1 MLFLWI
7 LGLLSLVKSSQIVN
21 ISAQPGENVT
31 IWCKHT
37 SNTGKNIHWFK
48 QTHGAVPVD
57 IVYKMI
63 SYQLKEIYVNY
74 LNGFQQDHFVMS
86 LNTENTSLSILN
98 VDISD
103 SALYFCGWGSWEIV
117 FGDGAHLD
125 IEVKSEGS
133 LKNET
138 VTNTVTNTNTDLKG
152 PISTKDCPRNI
163 FYMLTFIF
171 GGIIVILL
179 IVTLTFFIIKIRKIH
194 KKDEDQHATQHHED
208 AHSSVYAAL
217 RFSKQKT
224 RRAAGDNEDRE
235 VICSATR

>member
-1 MLFLWI
+1 MQFLWI

-48 QTHGAVPVD
+48 QTHGAVPLN

-63 SYQLKEIYVNY
+63 SYKFEELHLKY
-74 LNGFQQDHFVMS
+74 LNDFQPDRFVMS

-98 VDISD
+98 VEISD
-103 SALYFCGWGSWEIV
+103 SALYFCGWYSWKIL
-117 FGDGAHLD
+117 FGDGALLD
-125 IEVKSEGS
+125 IKVKSDAS

-152 PISTKDCPRNI
+152 PISTKDCSGNT
-163 FYMLTFIF
+163 FYTLTFIL

-179 IVTLTFFIIKIRKIH
+179 TVTLTLFIIKIRKIH
-194 KKDEDQHATQHHED
+194 KKDENQHATQHHEE

-224 RRAAGDNEDRE
+224 RRAARHNKDSE
-235 VICSATR
+235 VIYSATR

>member
-1 MLFLWI
+1 MVCLLI
-7 LGLLSLVKSSQIVN
+7 SALLMGLLSLVKSSQIVN

-48 QTHGAVPVD
+48 QTHGAVPLN

-63 SYQLKEIYVNY
+63 SYKFEELHLKY
-74 LNGFQQDHFVMS
+74 LNDFQPDRFVMS

-98 VDISD
+98 VEISD
-103 SALYFCGWGSWEIV
+103 SALYFCGWYSWKIL
-117 FGDGAHLD
+117 FGDGALLD
-125 IEVKSEGS
+125 IK
-133 LKNET
+133 
-138 VTNTVTNTNTDLKG
+138 DLKG
-152 PISTKDCPRNI
+152 PISTKDCSGNT
-163 FYMLTFIF
+163 FYTLTFIL

-179 IVTLTFFIIKIRKIH
+179 TVTLTLFIIKIRKIH
-194 KKDEDQHATQHHED
+194 KKDENQHATQHHEE

-224 RRAAGDNEDRE
+224 RRAARHNKDSE
-235 VICSATR
+235 VIYSATR

>member
-1 MLFLWI
+1 MVCLLISAMLM
-7 LGLLSLVKSSQIVN
+7 GLLSLVKSSQIVN

-125 IEVKSEGS
+125 IE
-133 LKNET
+133 
-138 VTNTVTNTNTDLKG
+138 DLKG

>member
-48 QTHGAVPVD
+48 QTH
-57 IVYKMI
+57 
-63 SYQLKEIYVNY
+63 
-74 LNGFQQDHFVMS
+74 DHFVMS